1 MRSLLTPV
9 LVDVRCPSLAN
20 RRNDRGPVIGSSTQ
34 PEFVL
39 LGLEG
44 VANLSTVVNAA
55 ILLAILL
62 DRLAVS
68 QRVGDRFALRTVDLE
83 RSTAVL
89 EK

>member
-1 MRSLLTPV
+1 MLTPV
-9 LVDVRCPSLAN
+9 LVDIRCPRLAN
-20 RRNDRGPVIGSSTQ
+20 RRDYGGPVIGSSTQ

-62 DRLAVS
+62 DRLAIS
-68 QRVGDRFALRTVDLE
+68 QRIGDRFALRTVDLE